1 MKGENFEETILI
13 FSKDELFYFCERR
26 LGFHENRNNNKTTK
40 KVLLDIKNDTQ
51 IVNK

>member
-13 FSKDELFYFCERR
+13 FSKDELYFCERR

-40 KVLLDIKNDTQ
+40 KVVLDIKNDTQ
-51 IVNK
+51 INSQ